1 MSAQMAVDAPK
12 PPKLDLDEFISTA
25 ISATPAELHPYF
37 ESFRNLHTRKFVH
50 PLSYLWF
57 LTRADKPNYCGM

>member
-1 MSAQMAVDAPK
+1 MSAQIAVDAPK

-25 ISATPAELHPYF
+25 ISATPQELHLFF

-50 PLSYLWF
+50 TL
-57 LTRADKPNYCGM
+57 RI